1 MNTIVQRSYFVCSKA
16 QKCSP
21 MTHLTVTCMQL
32 TCCGGYVIIQERTG
46 FKMIVYT
53 FNDTIHDRVRVALT
67 KEKIV
72 QYRLRCFGHSMV
84 EIPTLSDIRAS

>member
-1 MNTIVQRSYFVCSKA
+1 
-16 QKCSP
+16 
-21 MTHLTVTCMQL
+21 
-32 TCCGGYVIIQERTG
+32 VIIQERTG